1 MRMRDMTRYDLFQED
16 LAGNAC
22 WIESVEGL
30 VEAVSAMEKF
40 AAKMPCD
47 YFLFCA
53 QTGTVVWRLHRQ
65 PGVMSADYAPYR
77 KAS

>member
-1 MRMRDMTRYDLFQED
+1 MRDTARYELFQED

-22 WIESVEGL
+22 WIESVEGF

-53 QTGTVVWRLHRQ
+53 QTGKVVRRLHRQ
-65 PGVMSADYAPYR
+65 PGVMSVNYPSNR